1 MLSNKPLKAENY
13 SRVLLE
19 LDLYGKVSLGNQSLY
34 ISQQSLFTVS
44 QKIRS
49 ALRYFYPAAH
59 THAHTSLWV
68 PKTPACAA

>member
-1 MLSNKPLKAENY
+1 MLSKEPLKAENY

-19 LDLYGKVSLGNQSLY
+19 LDLYAKVSLGNQSLY